1 MSRLRWK
8 SSYLTGEREV
18 DEGNKALVGL
28 LTDFDRVLKG
38 KEHCQDMNELYA
50 DLTGVVEE
58 RLAAGARVAA
68 AQAEVAGSDGALRQ
82 LLKTRLPLPARIT
95 PACRECGL
103 CDLLDEK
110 VTEWLKRGGR
120 R

>member
-8 SSYLTGEREV
+8 SSYLTGRADV
-18 DEGNKALVGL
+18 DERNKAVVAL
-28 LTDFDRVLKG
+28 LTDLGLALKS

-50 DLTGVVEE
+50 DLVGVVAE
-58 RLAAGARVAA
+58 RLSGGAEAAA
-68 AQAEVAGSDGALRQ
+68 AQTEVAGSDATIRHLVE
-82 LLKTRLPLPARIT
+82 KRLPLPARTT